1 MISKKDKAALIIRK
15 NQALFRCPLC
25 GGAMLLND
33 ACSLMCPKNHSFD
46 MARSGYLNLLTG
58 AMRAKYP
65 KELFQARHRVIG
77 RGFYAPLIRELSAI
91 VSSRAHHGARKKSSM
106 LDVGC
111 GEGSHLKLL
120 RIQLPARDRFTM
132 IGADIAKEG
141 IHIAAAGEDIIWTVA
156 DLTRLPFRDSTIGV
170 ILNILSPAN
179 YPEFDRL
186 LSRDGMVIKVIPG
199 KDYLGEL
206 RQALCPQK
214 EYSGERVADYF
225 SEHLLSAETHDVR
238 YTFPVEADLLPDII
252 AMTPL
257 MWGVAKGDALPD
269 IPAIT
274 VDLKIL
280 VGKRKTAGAR

>member
-1 MISKKDKAALIIRK
+1 MSDV
-15 NQALFRCPLC
+15 
-25 GGAMLLND
+25 
-33 ACSLMCPKNHSFD
+33 CSLVCRKKHSFD
-46 MARSGYLNLLTG
+46 MARSGYMNLLSSP
-58 AMRAKYP
+58 MRAKYP
-65 KELFQARHRVIG
+65 KELFQARHRVI
-77 RGFYAPLIRELSAI
+77 RAGFYAPLIKILASI
-91 VSSRAHHGARKKSSM
+91 VSSRVMNPAPTKSAL
-106 LDVGC
+106 LDAGC
-111 GEGSHLKLL
+111 GEGSHLHLL
-120 RIQLPARDRFTM
+120 RSMLSKRDRFTM

-156 DLTRLPFRDSTIGV
+156 DLTRLPFRDSTIDV

-238 YTFPVEADLLPDII
+238 YTFPVEADLLPNII